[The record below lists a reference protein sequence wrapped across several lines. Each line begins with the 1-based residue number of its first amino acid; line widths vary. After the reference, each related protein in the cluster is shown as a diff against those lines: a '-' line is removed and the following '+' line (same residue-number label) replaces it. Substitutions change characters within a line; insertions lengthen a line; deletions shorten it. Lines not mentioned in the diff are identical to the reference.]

1 MKRWENDQWKKEI
14 SRYWGTRQMCGCGC
28 RELELRH
35 DDCMA
40 SPVLRQTTRR
50 KSSAADLKVDWS
62 CPFGESHIHGVKL
75 RPTCHDLGGHYF
87 KMGWKWSNVGLV
99 AIKKMNIKLPEMY
112 VQHLE
117 PTYYVLGSQFHLC
130 SENSSALSDIP
141 GLFPLSVVSC
151 SDLCWFEVSN
161 IVFSFNK

>member
-1 MKRWENDQWKKEI
+1 MIAVGLSEI
-14 SRYWGTRQMCGCGC
+14 WVKPHGHG
-28 RELELRH
+28 LLLH
-35 DDCMA
+35 FMA
-40 SPVLRQTTRR
+40 SPGLRQTTRR

-75 RPTCHDLGGHYF
+75 RPTCHDLGGNYF

-99 AIKKMNIKLPEMY
+99 AIKKMNITLPEMY

-141 GLFPLSVVSC
+141 GFFSRSVSC
-151 SDLCWFEVSN
+151 PGFVLVWGFRHC
-161 IVFSFNK
+161 FSFNK